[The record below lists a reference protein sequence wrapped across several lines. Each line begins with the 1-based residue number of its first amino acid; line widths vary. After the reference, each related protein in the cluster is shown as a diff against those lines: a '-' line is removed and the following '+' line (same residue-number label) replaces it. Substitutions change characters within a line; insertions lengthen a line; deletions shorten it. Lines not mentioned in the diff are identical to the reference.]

1 MRSAAPLTLNDAAL
15 TLPMSASAIVI
26 PQVAR
31 WMPLSIFEEN
41 GRIVVTSP
49 YHPNFPARAR
59 GLGGT
64 WDSARRV
71 WMFDAGDHDRVRS
84 LCREIYGTDGT
95 ENAEGGTT
103 PRRYAEGRRSN
114 RNQFAEGVTALPHYY
129 GHRNRLRQR
138 LTDAGADNLPDYEL
152 LEVILFISSQR
163 GDVKPLAKSLLDHFG
178 GFAEVISADH
188 DALAAAGLNLA
199 GIAAL
204 KSVREAALRLM
215 RAELQQQPVIN
226 SWDKLI
232 DYCTAQVAHNKVEE
246 FHILFLDR
254 KNVLLKHE
262 RQQRG
267 TVDHTPVYTREV
279 VKRALELGASALILV
294 HNHPSGD
301 PTPSKADIAVTQDI
315 KKAAAPL
322 GVVLHDH
329 VIIGR
334 NRHTSLRD
342 LGLI

>member
-1 MRSAAPLTLNDAAL
+1 MLKAGAVSMPV
-15 TLPMSASAIVI
+15 SIVE
-26 PQVAR
+26 QD
-31 WMPLSIFEEN
+31 
-41 GRIVVTSP
+41 GRIAVTTP

-64 WDSARRV
+64 WDAARHV
-71 WMFDAGDHDRVRS
+71 WVFNAADHDRVKL

-95 ENAEGGTT
+95 ALFPNAVGH
-103 PRRYAEGRRSN
+103 GRN
-114 RNQFAEGVTALPHYY
+114 EFAEGAAVPHYY
-129 GHRNRLRQR
+129 GHRQRLRER
-138 LTDAGADNLPDYEL
+138 MMASGPENLPDYEL
-152 LEVILFISSQR
+152 LEMMLFAAYQR
-163 GDVKPLAKSLLDHFG
+163 GDVKPLAKALLAHFA
-178 GFAEVISADH
+178 GFAEVMSADP
-188 DALAAAGLNLA
+188 DALTAAGLNLA
-199 GIAAL
+199 GIAAI

-215 RAELQQQPVIN
+215 RAELQERPVVN

-232 DYCTAQVAHNKVEE
+232 DYCSAQVAHNKVEE

-279 VKRALELGASALILV
+279 IKRALELGASALILV

-334 NRHTSLRD
+334 NSHASLRD